1 MAAQTLGM
9 DRECFE
15 DEHEW
20 FRETVAGFVT
30 RELMPRREEIREAR
44 GIPREVWLQ
53 AGRQGLLG
61 IGVPTELGGAGVRD
75 ARFNAVMQ
83 EELARAGMAYA
94 SCFGIHTDVV
104 APYLLD
110 LTTEAQRER
119 WLPGFASGEMT
130 TAIGMTEAGAG
141 SDLAAI
147 ATTATPDGDGW
158 ILSGSKTFITNG
170 YSADLIVVAAR
181 TPAEEGRRG
190 ITLLAIEAGMDGFSR
205 GRKLDKIGQHE
216 SDTAELFFEDV
227 RVPAE
232 NVIGE
237 VGQGF
242 RHMTH
247 ALATERLSAAIANLA
262 HAVASLEITL
272 AYAAERRAFGRPIGS
287 FQHNRFKLAE
297 AVTEAQVAQTYL
309 DRCLV
314 AQVAGKLTVED
325 AAKAK
330 WWSAEVQDRVID
342 TCVQIHGGYGYMQ
355 EYDVARAWADA
366 RVTRIWAGSN
376 EIMKEIIGRSLG
388 FGDPR

>member
-1 MAAQTLGM
+1 MPTDVIHAAIRRFV
-9 DRECFE
+9 D
-15 DEHEW
+15 
-20 FRETVAGFVT
+20 ETVLPEVAAWD
-30 RELMPRREEIREAR
+30 RADELPRRALDRLVEIGLTGALVPIEYGGPGLGVADLVPSWRA
-44 GIPREVWLQ
+44 LS
-53 AGRQGLLG
+53 QGWISLTGAINPTGLATALL
-61 IGVPTELGGAGVRD
+61 VRH
-75 ARFNAVMQ
+75 
-83 EELARAGMAYA
+83 G
-94 SCFGIHTDVV
+94 
-104 APYLLD
+104 
-110 LTTEAQRER
+110 TEAQRER

-147 ATTATPDGDGW
+147 ATTATPDGDDW
-158 ILSGSKTFITNG
+158 IVSGSKTFITNG

-181 TPAEEGRRG
+181 TPTAGGQRS
-190 ITLLAIEAGMDGFSR
+190 ITLFAIEAGMEGFSR

-216 SDTAELFFEDV
+216 SDTAELFFEEV
-227 RVPAE
+227 RVPGE

-247 ALATERLSAAIANLA
+247 ALATERLSAAISNLA

-272 AYAAERRAFGRPIGS
+272 TYAAERKAFGRPIGS

-297 AVTEAQVAQTYL
+297 AVTEAQVAQAYL
-309 DRCLV
+309 DHCLK
-314 AQVAGKLTVED
+314 AQVADKLSVED

-342 TCVQIHGGYGYMQ
+342 TCVQIHGGYGYME

-388 FGDPR
+388 L